1 MFSSAFNWR
10 TGLAVIAILIVS
22 GTIFYSNYLAKKIAI
37 DEKIK
42 VEQWVQ
48 AVNDINNV
56 NANATSN
63 LAGKILTENSKDIP
77 MITVTESDSILDHYN
92 LDTVKINNEP
102 NYLKVQLKHFK
113 KINEPVIW
121 INPLNPDQTNFV
133 YYGESDLLIQIKY
146 FPIVQ

>member
-48 AVNDINNV
+48 AINDINNV

-63 LAGKILTENSKDIP
+63 LAEKS
-77 MITVTESDSILDHYN
+77 
-92 LDTVKINNEP
+92 
-102 NYLKVQLKHFK
+102 
-113 KINEPVIW
+113 
-121 INPLNPDQTNFV
+121 
-133 YYGESDLLIQIKY
+133 
-146 FPIVQ
+146 